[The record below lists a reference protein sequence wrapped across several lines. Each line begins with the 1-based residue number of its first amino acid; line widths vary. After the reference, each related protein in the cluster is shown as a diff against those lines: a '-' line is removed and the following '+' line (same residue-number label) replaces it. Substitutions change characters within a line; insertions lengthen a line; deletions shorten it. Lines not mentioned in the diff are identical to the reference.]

1 MSERPST
8 PAHRGS
14 LMPNAEQRA
23 RLRKVR
29 KLKDSLS
36 RYGVGTAGMMVVGAL
51 ALIFIYL
58 FSEVAPLL
66 RSSSIEPTADY
77 PFALTSPADPSAHLV
92 LERYEEMGASF
103 SEAGQVHFF
112 NVDSG
117 LAIKTFEVPRNEGV
131 AATAVDTSVPNQ
143 QLVAYGFS
151 DGSVSVVQESYSLSY
166 PNDQR
171 LVTPGMDYPLGEEPV
186 TLDEQGRALR
196 EVAVQST
203 DAGIMVAG
211 VTEDNQILVG
221 RYRMNQGLFGNGGS
235 VSGDSYS
242 VPSLP
247 GGAQVK
253 HMIADAA
260 GRFLVVADDREQ
272 LHFYHVERAE
282 DARLI
287 ETLPTERGQVTALEF
302 LVGTLSVIVG
312 TEQGSVSQWFIIRD
326 DNNQF
331 HLEPVRDFGSL
342 SGSVTAI
349 APEYTRKGFAAGDD
363 QGNVGLFYGT
373 SSSTLVIEP
382 VTDQPISQL
391 ALSPINGRLLAL
403 DNDQRLHI
411 ASVWNEHPE
420 ISMSSLWQ
428 KVWYEGRQQPEY
440 VWQASSGADDSE
452 AKMSLVPLSI
462 GTLKAAFYAMLFA
475 IPLGV
480 MGAIYTA
487 YFMTPKLR
495 GVVKPTIEI
504 MEALPT
510 VILGFLAGLWL
521 APFLENHLPAVF
533 SILIFLPFTMLA
545 VGLLWSR
552 LPSAIR
558 SNVPEGW
565 EAAIL
570 IVPILLTGWACIAIS
585 PHVEVWFFDGSM
597 RQWLTNNNIDYDQ
610 RNALIVG
617 IAMGFAVIP
626 TIFSIAEDAV
636 FNVPRHLTQGSLALG
651 ATRWQTVVGVIL
663 PTASPGIFSAVMMG
677 FGRAVGETMIVLM
690 ATGNSPVLNF
700 NIFEGMRTLSANVA
714 VELPE
719 TAIGSTHFRVL
730 FLAALVLLALTF
742 VVNTL
747 AEVVRQRLRKRYS
760 NL

>member
-8 PAHRGS
+8 PDARGS

-29 KLKDSLS
+29 KFKDGLS

-77 PFALTSPADPSAHLV
+77 PFALTNEADPSAHLV

-117 LAIKTFEVPRNEGV
+117 LALKTFEVPRNQG
-131 AATAVDTSVPNQ
+131 ATATAVDTSVPNQ

-151 DGSVSVVQESYSLSY
+151 DGSVSVVQETYSLSY

-171 LVTPGMDYPLGEEPV
+171 LVTPGLDYPLGEEPV

-203 DAGIMVAG
+203 DAGMMVAG

-221 RYRMNQGLFGNGGS
+221 RYRMSQGLFGNGGS

-247 GGAQVK
+247 GGARVE
-253 HMIADAA
+253 HLIVDAT

-302 LVGTLSVIVG
+302 LVGTLSVIIG
-312 TEQGSVSQWFIIRD
+312 SDQGSVSQWFIIRD

-331 HLEPVRDFGSL
+331 HLTPVRDFGSL
-342 SGSVTAI
+342 PGSVTTI

-373 SSSTLVIEP
+373 SSSTLVIES
-382 VTDQPISQL
+382 VTEQPISQL

-533 SILIFLPFTMLA
+533 SILIFLPVTMLA

-570 IVPILLTGWACIAIS
+570 IVPILLTGWACIAVS

-610 RNALIVG
+610 RNALVVG

-651 ATRWQTVVGVIL
+651 ATRWQTVIGVIL

>member
-1 MSERPST
+1 
-8 PAHRGS
+8 
-14 LMPNAEQRA
+14 
-23 RLRKVR
+23 
-29 KLKDSLS
+29 
-36 RYGVGTAGMMVVGAL
+36 
-51 ALIFIYL
+51 
-58 FSEVAPLL
+58 
-66 RSSSIEPTADY
+66 
-77 PFALTSPADPSAHLV
+77 
-92 LERYEEMGASF
+92 
-103 SEAGQVHFF
+103 
-112 NVDSG
+112 
-117 LAIKTFEVPRNEGV
+117 
-131 AATAVDTSVPNQ
+131 ATAVDTSVPNQ

-151 DGSVSVVQESYSLSY
+151 DGSVSVVQETYSLSY

-171 LVTPGMDYPLGEEPV
+171 LVTPGLDYPLGEEPV

-203 DAGIMVAG
+203 DAGMMVAG

-247 GGAQVK
+247 GGAQVE
-253 HMIADAA
+253 HLIVDAT

-287 ETLPTERGQVTALEF
+287 ETLPTERGQVNALEF
-302 LVGTLSVIVG
+302 LVGTLSVIIG
-312 TEQGSVSQWFIIRD
+312 TDQGSVSQWFIIRD

-331 HLEPVRDFGSL
+331 HLTPVRDFGSMP
-342 SGSVTAI
+342 GSVTTI

-373 SSSTLVIEP
+373 SSSTLVIES

-533 SILIFLPFTMLA
+533 SILIFLPVTMLA

-570 IVPILLTGWACIAIS
+570 IVPILLTGWACIAVS

-610 RNALIVG
+610 RNALVVG

-651 ATRWQTVVGVIL
+651 ATRWQTVIGVIL

>member
-1 MSERPST
+1 MSERHST
-8 PAHRGS
+8 PANRGS

-29 KLKDSLS
+29 KFKDSLS

-92 LERYEEMGASF
+92 IERYEEMGASF
-103 SEAGQVHFF
+103 SETGQVHFF

-117 LAIKTFEVPRNEGV
+117 LAIKTFDVPRNEGA

-151 DGSVSVVQESYSLSY
+151 DGSVSVVQETYSLSY

-171 LVTPGMDYPLGEEPV
+171 LVTPGLDYPLGEEPV

-247 GGAQVK
+247 GGAQVE
-253 HMIADAA
+253 HMIADAT

-331 HLEPVRDFGSL
+331 HLKPVRDFGSL
-342 SGSVTAI
+342 SGSVTTI

-373 SSSTLVIEP
+373 SSSTLVIES

-610 RNALIVG
+610 RNALVVG

>member
-8 PAHRGS
+8 PDARGS

-29 KLKDSLS
+29 KFKDGLS

-77 PFALTSPADPSAHLV
+77 PFALTSEADPSAHLV

-117 LAIKTFEVPRNEGV
+117 LALKTFEVPRNQGV
-131 AATAVDTSVPNQ
+131 TATAVDTSVPNQ

-151 DGSVSVVQESYSLSY
+151 DGSVSVVQETYSLSY

-171 LVTPGMDYPLGEEPV
+171 LVTPGLDYPLGEEPV

-203 DAGIMVAG
+203 DAGLMVAG

-247 GGAQVK
+247 GGAQAEHLIV
-253 HMIADAA
+253 DAT

-287 ETLPTERGQVTALEF
+287 ETLPTERGQVNALEF
-302 LVGTLSVIVG
+302 LVGTLSVIIG
-312 TEQGSVSQWFIIRD
+312 TDQGSVSQWFIIRD

-331 HLEPVRDFGSL
+331 HLTPVRDFGSMP
-342 SGSVTAI
+342 GSVTTI

-373 SSSTLVIEP
+373 SSSTLVIES

-533 SILIFLPFTMLA
+533 SILIFLPVTMLA

-610 RNALIVG
+610 RNALVVG

-651 ATRWQTVVGVIL
+651 ATRWQTVIGVIL